1 MREKL
6 TTTRLPRAAQFTVNA
21 ARRARPREPWEDDRH
36 EALEMLRR
44 ERAARALLL
53 LVLTRR
59 PSSPFVMSRRFNL
72 HAID

>member
-1 MREKL
+1 
-6 TTTRLPRAAQFTVNA
+6 
-21 ARRARPREPWEDDRH
+21 
-36 EALEMLRR
+36 MLRR